1 MKKIDNIYYTPE
13 NSDRQQILLYLPEKD
28 SFPIV
33 VYFHGGGIEAGCR
46 TDVDS
51 YATYLAE
58 NGIAV
63 ASVEYRMYPYA
74 HYPDFIHDAAA
85 AVACVKKTF
94 SRFGNIENIFVGG
107 TSAGGYLSMM
117 LCFDSRYLAPHGMK
131 PTDIAGYIH
140 NSGQPT
146 THFNVLRERG
156 MDHRRTVVDEAAPI
170 YHIGEAKE
178 YSPMLFITSYDRDIP
193 ARYEQTLLA
202 VATMRYLGYDM
213 SRVYTEYLSGTHC
226 EQDFRRGEDGVVELG
241 KLIEKFVRN
250 VEKTQEA

>member
-13 NSDRQQILLYLPEKD
+13 RDERQQILLYLPECD
-28 SFPIV
+28 SFPVV
-33 VYFHGGGIEAGCR
+33 VYFHGGGMEAGSR
-46 TDVDS
+46 KDVDA

-58 NGIAV
+58 KGIAL

-74 HYPDFIHDAAA
+74 HYPDFIYDAAA

-94 SRFGNIENIFVGG
+94 SRFGNVENIFVGG

-178 YSPMLFITSYDRDIP
+178 YSPMLFIASYDRDMP

-226 EQDFRRGEDGVVELG
+226 EQDSRRGEDGVVELG
-241 KLIEKFVRN
+241 KLIEGFVRR
-250 VEKTQEA
+250 VEESKEV